1 MRQCLSL
8 LLLLLVFTRG
18 YGQEKKTISGYIKD
32 ASNGETLIGVS
43 VYVREI
49 SNGTVSND
57 YGYYALNLTTGNT
70 YTLVFNYLGYEK
82 IEKRIELTADLK
94 LNIELK
100 DESLKLQEVII
111 RTAKEDENVKNIE
124 MSVNKVEMKTIRS

>member
-70 YTLVFNYLGYEK
+70 YTLVFNYLGYECS
-82 IEKRIELTADLK
+82 IHFNSPFVFCRFLHWTNLTTSGTKSQALSTLQDL
-94 LNIELK
+94 
-100 DESLKLQEVII
+100 
-111 RTAKEDENVKNIE
+111 RTLRNAHRAFLE
-124 MSVNKVEMKTIRS
+124 T